1 MTKSAIFDEIKQ
13 EIIADPYN
21 KDYTDRGIK
30 PVFYA
35 SKNARIAIIG
45 QAPGK
50 KVEETQIFWNDQ
62 SGDRLRN
69 WMGISRELFYETD
82 LIAQLPMDFYYPGKG
97 KTGDKPPRKGF
108 ADKFHPQIL
117 KEMPNIET
125 IILIGNYS
133 QKHYL
138 GKDRQKNLTETVRHY
153 KDYLP
158 EYFPLVHPSPLNQR
172 WMKKNPW
179 FETDVLPDFKEMI
192 QTYIKEDQVIDQ
204 VLAIDDYIAG
214 YVNDVQAILM
224 KL

>member
-1 MTKSAIFDEIKQ
+1 MTKSTIFDEIKQ

-21 KDYTDRGIK
+21 KDYTDRGIN

-82 LIAQLPMDFYYPGKG
+82 LIAQLPMDFYYPGKA

-179 FETDVLPDFKEMI
+179 FKTDVLPDFKEMI
-192 QTYIKEDQVIDQ
+192 QTYIKED
-204 VLAIDDYIAG
+204 
-214 YVNDVQAILM
+214 
-224 KL
+224 